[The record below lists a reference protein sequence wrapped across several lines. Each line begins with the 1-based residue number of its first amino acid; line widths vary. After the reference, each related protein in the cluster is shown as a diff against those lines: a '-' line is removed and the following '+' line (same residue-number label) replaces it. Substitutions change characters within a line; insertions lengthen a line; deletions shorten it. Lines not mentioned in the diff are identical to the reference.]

1 MKTKE
6 KYNDSDYM
14 DLLDNLNSAIY
25 LIEKYYGEEMEK
37 DKFNKIDNQIIEMAK
52 DIVEW
57 NK

>member
-14 DLLDNLNSAIY
+14 DLLDNLNSHIY

-37 DKFNKIDNQIIEMAK
+37 DKFNKIDNQIIKMAK